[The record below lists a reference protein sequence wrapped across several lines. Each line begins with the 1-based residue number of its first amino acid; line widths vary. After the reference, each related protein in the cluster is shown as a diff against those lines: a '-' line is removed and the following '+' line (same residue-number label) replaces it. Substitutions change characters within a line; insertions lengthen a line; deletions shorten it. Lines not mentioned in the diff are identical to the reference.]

1 MLRAEE
7 QFSSWKIGEIK
18 EQVAHLIEQTKIDY
32 QKRETQKL
40 TEALRQAEAVGDE
53 KLAKDLSIQ
62 LNEIIKQT
70 KK

>member
-1 MLRAEE
+1 M
-7 QFSSWKIGEIK
+7 
-18 EQVAHLIEQTKIDY
+18 QTKIDY